1 MTVNDYLS
9 VLPGLIVFS
18 IAMTIVIVIARYIVW
33 SGQQEREDA
42 CCVALTDCIDALEIG
57 LNYVLESGWS
67 RNKDKEIAIIQAAI
81 DKAKEVLKC

>member
-33 SGQQEREDA
+33 SGQQKREADF
-42 CCVALTDCIDALEIG
+42 CVALTDCIDALEIG
-57 LNYVLESGWS
+57 LNYVQESGWT
-67 RNKDKEIAIIQAAI
+67 RTRDKEAAIIQAAI
-81 DKAKEVLKC
+81 DKAKEVMG